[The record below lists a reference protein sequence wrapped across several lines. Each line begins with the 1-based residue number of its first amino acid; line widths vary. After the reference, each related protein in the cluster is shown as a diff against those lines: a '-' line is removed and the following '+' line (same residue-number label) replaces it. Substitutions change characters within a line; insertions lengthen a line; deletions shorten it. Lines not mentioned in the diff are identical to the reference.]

1 MYDISA
7 DPYHSILLLWQN
19 SSYIKFTFMQLVSKL
34 LVKISNITVKTDG
47 KMIKNNLKIVA
58 ILITLVSLSVLA
70 SGKGSPVASP
80 EVPQSNDLASLGQ
93 DARNNKLPVLLVF
106 SAEHCTY
113 CQLLED
119 EILKPMLL
127 SGDYTN
133 KVLINKIM
141 LDGEEDIRDF
151 NGDAVNASILAQRYN
166 VYVTPTILFLDSN
179 GRELEERL
187 IGINT
192 IEMFGGLVDHA
203 IDTSLKKLNKT
214 KQQVAIKQ
222 PVKMP

>member
-1 MYDISA
+1 
-7 DPYHSILLLWQN
+7 
-19 SSYIKFTFMQLVSKL
+19 MQLVSEL
-34 LVKISNITVKTDG
+34 LVKISNITVKTDDN
-47 KMIKNNLKIVA
+47 MIKNNLKIVA

-70 SGKGSPVASP
+70 SSKDTPVTSPK
-80 EVPQSNDLASLGQ
+80 VPQSNDLARLGH

-141 LDGEEDIRDF
+141 LDNEDDIRDF
-151 NGDAVNASILAQRYN
+151 NGDAVNASTLAQRYN

-179 GRELEERL
+179 GRELGERL

-203 IDTSLKKLNKT
+203 IDTSLEKLHKT
-214 KQQVAIKQ
+214 KQQVAIQQ
-222 PVKMP
+222 PVKIP